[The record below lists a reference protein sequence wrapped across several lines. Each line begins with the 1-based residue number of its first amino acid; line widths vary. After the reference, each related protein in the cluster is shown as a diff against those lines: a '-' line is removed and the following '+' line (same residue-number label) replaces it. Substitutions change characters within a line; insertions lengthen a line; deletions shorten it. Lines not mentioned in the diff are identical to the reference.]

1 MKMHVIATDQGS
13 DWAGPYTDLA
23 LANKILAIVQR
34 LDQDA
39 EIVSKESDP
48 FKEQIE
54 AGLRPFKIHVDII
67 ADEPQLPADVR
78 LTWPPA
84 ETEGIQEGTPE
95 YVNYFA
101 WAKSEK
107 DALIRLAKL
116 SKVAQ
121 KVTEAEA

>member
-1 MKMHVIATDQGS
+1 MQMHVIATELGD
-13 DWAGPYTDLA
+13 DWAGPYIDIF

-34 LDQDA
+34 LDPDA

-48 FKEQIE
+48 FREQIN
-54 AGLRPFKIHVDII
+54 AGLQPFKIHVDII
-67 ADEPQLPADVR
+67 AGEPQLPADVR

-84 ETEGIQEGTPE
+84 ETEGIQEGTPD
-95 YVNYFA
+95 YADYFA

-121 KVTEAEA
+121 KVREAEA